1 MPVDR
6 IITVRT
12 TTEGMRNEHGEFEPG
27 VATDHTV
34 WASRFDASLTDV
46 AESGGS
52 RGETLRDWRIRYRAD
67 FAAIAELSR
76 VTVIDDGLTFNV
88 QNLIEETGR
97 DGITRRRWLRIS
109 GVKIVKIWPFNQKL
123 ETRADSSYT
132 DALVAAIT
140 ANAGGQ
146 STAFPSAT
154 GALEACAGMVSRA
167 FMTAEVKSDPIVVE
181 ALTPDVLGMIGR
193 ALIRKGQI
201 VQYID
206 TSSGSLRLLPCESHD
221 VAGYPI
227 RRRGAINAR

>member
-34 WASRFDASLTDV
+34 WASRFDASITDV

-109 GVKIVKIWPFNQKL
+109 GVK
-123 ETRADSSYT
+123 S
-132 DALVAAIT
+132 
-140 ANAGGQ
+140 
-146 STAFPSAT
+146 
-154 GALEACAGMVSRA
+154 
-167 FMTAEVKSDPIVVE
+167 
-181 ALTPDVLGMIGR
+181 
-193 ALIRKGQI
+193 
-201 VQYID
+201 
-206 TSSGSLRLLPCESHD
+206 
-221 VAGYPI
+221 
-227 RRRGAINAR
+227 

>member
-1 MPVDR
+1 M
-6 IITVRT
+6 
-12 TTEGMRNEHGEFEPG
+12 
-27 VATDHTV
+27 VADI
-34 WASRFDASLTDV
+34 WS
-46 AESGGS
+46 
-52 RGETLRDWRIRYRAD
+52 
-67 FAAIAELSR
+67 
-76 VTVIDDGLTFNV
+76 
-88 QNLIEETGR
+88 Q
-97 DGITRRRWLRIS
+97 
-109 GVKIVKIWPFNQKL
+109 IVKIWPFNQKL

-146 STAFPSAT
+146 STAFASAT

-167 FMTAEVKSDPIVVE
+167 FMTAEVKSDPFVVD

-221 VAGYPI
+221 VAGYPDPATWRYTCTI
-227 RRRGAINAR
+227 GGLTGRVHLQPSTVERCYPSSVRARP